1 MCRGTIFFNGQEMGM
16 EQRSRMTGLRG
27 RRILLEGLGNT
38 RDLGG
43 LQTTDGCH
51 IIDGR
56 LLRSGALAP
65 ATEEDKQI
73 LLKEYHLKTVVD
85 FRTELERSEAPDP
98 IWEGV
103 TNIFHP
109 ITTERAMGL
118 TREKGGIVDLLTL
131 GDKATGVM
139 LQLYPHLVCDEPT
152 RKQYAEFL
160 RIVLRQ
166 EDGSILWHCS
176 AGKDRAGMGTALL
189 LLVLGVP
196 EDVIREDYMRSNEYL
211 QKENDRIMQM
221 LADTHRATKV
231 QIDGVRTIFETREAF
246 FDSAVN
252 AIRDKFGSMGNYFTE
267 GLGLTQEELNG
278 LRAKY
283 LV

>member
-1 MCRGTIFFNGQEMGM
+1 M
-16 EQRSRMTGLRG
+16 ERKHREDALKG

-43 LQTTDGCH
+43 LQTVDGRH
-51 IIDGR
+51 IISGR
-56 LLRSGALAP
+56 LLRSGALAA
-65 ATEEDKQI
+65 ATEKDQQI
-73 LLKEYHLKTVVD
+73 LLREYHLKTVVD
-85 FRTELERSEAPDP
+85 FRTELERREAPDP
-98 IWEGV
+98 VWEGV

-109 ITTERAMGL
+109 ITSERAMGL
-118 TREKGGIVDLLTL
+118 TREKGGIVDLLDL
-131 GDKATGVM
+131 GDKAMGVM

-166 EDGSILWHCS
+166 EDGAILWHCS

-189 LLVLGVP
+189 LFVFGVP
-196 EDVIREDYMRSNEYL
+196 EDVIRKDYMRSNEYL

-221 LADTHRATKV
+221 LADTHRATAV
-231 QIDGVRTIFETREAF
+231 QINGVRTIFETREVF

-252 AIRDKFGSMGNYFTE
+252 AIREKYNSMENYFIE
-267 GLGLTQEELNG
+267 GLGLTEEEVNG

-283 LV
+283 LK